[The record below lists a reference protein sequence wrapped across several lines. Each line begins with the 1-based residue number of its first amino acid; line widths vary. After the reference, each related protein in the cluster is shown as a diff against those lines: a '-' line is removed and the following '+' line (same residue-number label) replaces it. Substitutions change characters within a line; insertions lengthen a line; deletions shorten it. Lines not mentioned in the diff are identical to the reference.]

1 MSKFFFLFSKNYK
14 EQFEGFGIVYLEA
27 MYKKNIV
34 FASKHGGIT
43 DIVKN
48 NFNGFL
54 FDLNNT
60 NYKKKVI
67 SSFSL
72 ILKDNITQKRII
84 KNAYNFSR
92 NFSWKKNISQI
103 LSRTL

>member
-14 EQFEGFGIVYLEA
+14 EQFEGFGIVFLEA
-27 MYKKNIV
+27 MYRKNIV

-54 FDLNNT
+54 FDVNATYLDVIPLIEKAYTLKTNIRKTVLPYTWENCSKTIDGYFLN
-60 NYKKKVI
+60 
-67 SSFSL
+67 S
-72 ILKDNITQKRII
+72 
-84 KNAYNFSR
+84 
-92 NFSWKKNISQI
+92 
-103 LSRTL
+103 